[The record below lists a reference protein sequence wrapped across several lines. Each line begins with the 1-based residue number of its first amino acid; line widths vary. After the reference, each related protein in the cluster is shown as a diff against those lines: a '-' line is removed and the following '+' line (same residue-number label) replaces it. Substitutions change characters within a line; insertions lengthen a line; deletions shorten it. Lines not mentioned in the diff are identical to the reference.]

1 MVKSN
6 LPFIVLL
13 LMLTGCHQVPITREV
28 TTMETMAHELTQ
40 KRVSYHEV
48 SLEEI
53 EDILEDGLSR
63 ENALALALLNNRA
76 LKASFQELG
85 IAKADLVQAGLLK
98 NPLVS
103 AGVHIPKS
111 ETGLKTDMELQA
123 PILSLTDLWEVPL
136 RKRVYGANLDRAIS
150 RLVHQ
155 IFQTMG
161 MARHDYDHVLFLRS
175 LLAHAQAMVLQ
186 AEKLRDNLHH
196 RHAFGL
202 QNDADVYLAEASVGY
217 WQMKV
222 TRLQADLFS
231 AKKQLSYILGL
242 DPANTLTLT
251 ETFNAPSNNQC
262 VDQLVNWALTHHP
275 EVQRATRKITYYQK
289 VVKYESFRRVKVAD
303 LGVAFKQEF
312 APEGNQD
319 PELGGRG
326 VGPYFAFEIPIFDSN
341 QAQVARAKYQLKQA
355 EQELCDIQL
364 KLKADI
370 LAYHQKLLSLDLVLA
385 NYESAILSFN
395 KKALAYTEDY
405 QQVMQI
411 TIPTVIQ
418 TQKELYKAQKTLLE
432 VTVDTLDTYT
442 NLEQA
447 VGKRLKS
454 FTQSNIHKENTFNHL
469 N

>member
-1 MVKSN
+1 MIRSKTRSN
-6 LPFIVLL
+6 LQRTTIAISIL

-28 TTMETMAHELTQ
+28 ATTKTWAHELTQ
-40 KRVSYHEV
+40 EQVSYGEV
-48 SLEEI
+48 PLEQL
-53 EDILEDGLSR
+53 EDILESGLSR
-63 ENALALALLNNRA
+63 DNAIALALLNNRT

-98 NPLVS
+98 NPMVS
-103 AGVHIPKS
+103 AGVHIPKK

-161 MARHDYDHVLFLRS
+161 MARHAYDQVLFLS
-175 LLAHAQAMVLQ
+175 ALLANTQAMLAQ
-186 AEKLRDNLHH
+186 AEKLRDNLRH
-196 RHAFGL
+196 RHTFGL

-217 WQMKV
+217 WHMKV
-222 TRLQADLFS
+222 TRLTAELFS

-242 DPANTLTLT
+242 DPVDTLTIT
-251 ETFNAPSNNQC
+251 ETFKAPSNNYL
-262 VDQLVNWALTHHP
+262 VDQLIDWALTHHP
-275 EVQRATRKITYYQK
+275 EVQRATRKVTFFQK
-289 VVKYESFRRVKVAD
+289 LVKYESFRRVKTAE

-312 APEGNQD
+312 TPEFNQD

-355 EQELCDIQL
+355 QQELCDIRL
-364 KLKADI
+364 KTKADI
-370 LAYHQKLLSLDLVLA
+370 LAYHQKLRSLDTIL
-385 NYESAILSFN
+385 NTYEQAILSFN
-395 KKALAYTEDY
+395 KKALAYTEHY

-432 VTVDTLDTYT
+432 VIADTLDTYT

-447 VGKRLKS
+447 VGKRLIS
-454 FTQSNIHKENTFNHL
+454 FTRQN
-469 N
+469 